1 MKARIWSVAVPL
13 GAIALIAAACATPAG
28 LSVGEQA
35 PAFSLPD
42 LAGQEVSISDYRGN
56 QPVLLYFHMAVG

>member
-1 MKARIWSVAVPL
+1 MKSRIWSVAAPL
-13 GAIALIAAACATPAG
+13 SALALIAAACSTPAG

-35 PAFSLPD
+35 PSFSLPD
-42 LAGQEVSISDYRGN
+42 LAGQEFSIGDYLDD